1 MHDKKTIAAFLSQ
14 HPLFEN
20 LSNRQYMQLE
30 KHTQIKSYRKNE
42 IIFREQQPADHF
54 YLILNGQVK
63 VSKISTRGKEYILHI
78 MKAGDI
84 LAEAPMFEGGQ
95 YPAHA
100 TALITTKL
108 LAFPRQNF
116 IELVQKDPQIAMNM
130 LALQAKRL
138 REFTYQLE
146 EITLKESAARL
157 AHYLLTQAN
166 PSFHHITLAISRAAL
181 ANVLGI
187 GRENLSRIL
196 SQWSKQ
202 KIIVQKGKTIT
213 LLDSTKLKKIALN

>member
-1 MHDKKTIAAFLSQ
+1 
-14 HPLFEN
+14 
-20 LSNRQYMQLE
+20 
-30 KHTQIKSYRKNE
+30 
-42 IIFREQQPADHF
+42 
-54 YLILNGQVK
+54 
-63 VSKISTRGKEYILHI
+63 
-78 MKAGDI
+78 
-84 LAEAPMFEGGQ
+84 
-95 YPAHA
+95 
-100 TALITTKL
+100 
-108 LAFPRQNF
+108 
-116 IELVQKDPQIAMNM
+116 MNM